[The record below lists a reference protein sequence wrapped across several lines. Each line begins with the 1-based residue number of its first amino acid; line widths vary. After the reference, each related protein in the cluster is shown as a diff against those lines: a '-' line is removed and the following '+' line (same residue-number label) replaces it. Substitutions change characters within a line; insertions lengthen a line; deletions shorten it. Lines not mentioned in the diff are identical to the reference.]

1 MDKARKKELDEKI
14 HALVGPPT
22 LKKVKQML
30 ADDKKRAKLAN
41 ALKGLKEGAG
51 RSRMPKQD
59 GHG

>member
-1 MDKARKKELDEKI
+1 
-14 HALVGPPT
+14 VGPPT